1 MALARKGRA
10 RRRKLVLG
18 AVVVQRSTFAM
29 QAPATAG
36 DDSHAPRVRVPQ
48 RLSVNALSVLRAVVI
63 APVLTAIAALGL
75 PNVAGAAPR
84 ARLLLVSAHASY
96 GSFQPQNAA
105 NTKDVLVLGNMTGA
119 TYESRGH
126 RTRTSAHGAA
136 ILLGRRVPFQAVLV
150 VGGTDPRRTAVT
162 VHSVEYLPG
171 VGLSANV
178 TIEMRSRSVLLRRRF
193 PGASSRPLSTFHAA
207 TLFAAP
213 TGIAVDR
220 SGLPTEFCF
229 VCDYPVTLE
238 VHSTLPVGT
247 VLYFESQSSHCAS
260 GALDSK
266 SNPAHDII
274 IIRSKPEDQS
284 ITAFTA
290 NATGE
295 CFTEFSWAKWAFYAV
310 YPGKDPFFQR
320 VYAYLNISQIAPQT
334 YSTSCLE
341 TVSKEPLKC
350 TGRAV
355 SSFEH
360 THISLT
366 Q

>member
-1 MALARKGRA
+1 VVLARRVRGH
-10 RRRKLVLG
+10 RRKLALG
-18 AVVVQRSTFAM
+18 AVGAHHTTFAM
-29 QAPATAG
+29 QAPARAG
-36 DDSHAPRVRVPQ
+36 EDLLGPHVRVPQ
-48 RLSVNALSVLRAVVI
+48 RLSVNRLSVLRAVVMAAI
-63 APVLTAIAALGL
+63 LMAIAALGL

-84 ARLLLVSAHASY
+84 ERLLLVSAQAGY
-96 GSFQPQNAA
+96 GSFQPQNAG
-105 NTKDVLVLGNMTGA
+105 NTKDVLVLSNMTGA

-150 VGGTDPRRTAVT
+150 VGGVHPRRIAVT

-178 TIEMRSRSVLLRRRF
+178 TIEKRSRSVLLRRRF
-193 PGASSRPLSTFHAA
+193 PGASSRPPFTFRAA

-213 TGIAVDR
+213 TGITVNR

-229 VCDYPVTLE
+229 ICDYPVTLE

-247 VLYFESQSSHCAS
+247 VLYFESESSNCAA

-266 SNPAHDII
+266 SSPGHDII

-290 NATGE
+290 RATGD
-295 CFTEFSWAKWAFYAV
+295 CFTQFSWAKWAFYAV
-310 YPGKDPFFQR
+310 YPGKDPIYQR

-341 TVSKEPLKC
+341 TVSTEPLKC

-360 THISLT
+360 THIRLS